1 MDVIDG
7 PPHRPQEKNFPVYAA
22 ATLLALIFGAIA
34 VGWVHHDTRPQQM
47 DPATHLRRSL
57 AYANAI
63 RDASPRQ
70 LYGLWRAE
78 YGMYTYPPLTHL
90 TIGFVIAAGASP
102 DVAAAIVNSAFAWL
116 LLVSVI
122 QIGRAAFNLA
132 TGVIA
137 AALCLSFMTLAFLQR
152 TAFPDFA
159 LTAMVAWSCW
169 RLLLTDVFSRR
180 RASVIFGLAVG
191 AAMLVKQ
198 MALPFAAIAAAGLIV
213 ANFRRMNRFAWLNA
227 LLAGV
232 IAAAV
237 SLSWYG
243 FHFRTVSQIG
253 RFNQYV
259 VPAREEDPTPWTW
272 EGSTYYLQQI
282 ATQLG
287 PPLLILAGAAALVWV
302 VMSFAKNQRQPP
314 QEPISRQA
322 RLLIASWLIGGL
334 LLLTYVVLNKDY
346 RYHAPTLPAL
356 ALLIA
361 SLFAWPATRAGRTA
375 VLFVLLLAGAPYFYL
390 STIGT
395 PHPAL
400 PRLLRT
406 QWNMPPVREDW
417 RIEQLIE
424 DVAEVAPKLNKSV
437 PPRLGI
443 APHCES
449 YGHPSLRLEFERRHV
464 NVRLEG
470 FEDKDPTAATEMDL
484 VLTKTGEQGQ
494 EMLERDPELINRFVA
509 DHPDTFST
517 VASYSLPDGSTATLY
532 RVTKRTS
539 VLSTAR

>member
-1 MDVIDG
+1 MHVIDG
-7 PPHRPQEKNFPVYAA
+7 PPHRTQEETFPVYAA

-34 VGWVHHDTRPQQM
+34 VGWVQHDTRPQQM

-57 AYANAI
+57 AYSNAI

-70 LYGLWRAE
+70 LYGLWRAQ

-90 TIGFVIAAGASP
+90 ANGAVIAAGASP
-102 DVAAAIVNSAFAWL
+102 DVAAATVNTAFSWL
-116 LLVSVI
+116 LLLSVI

-132 TGVIA
+132 TGVVA
-137 AALCLSFMTLAFLQR
+137 GALCLSFMTLAFLQR

-191 AAMLVKQ
+191 AAMLMKQ
-198 MALPFAAIAAAGLIV
+198 MALPFAAIAAAGLVV
-213 ANFRRMNRFAWLNA
+213 ANLRRMNRFAWLNA

-237 SLSWYG
+237 ALSWYA
-243 FHFRTVSQIG
+243 FHFRTVSEIG

-272 EGSTYYLQQI
+272 EGSTYYLQQL

-287 PPLLILAGAAALVWV
+287 LPLLILAGAGALIWLG
-302 VMSFAKNQRQPP
+302 MSVRRNRKIP
-314 QEPISRQA
+314 QESESRQA

-361 SLFAWPATRAGRTA
+361 SLLAWPATRAGRTA
-375 VLFVLLLAGAPYFYL
+375 VLFVLLLAAAPYFYL

-395 PHPAL
+395 RNPAL
-400 PRLLRT
+400 LHVLRT
-406 QWNMPPVREDW
+406 EWNMPPVREDW